1 MTANAHPQP
10 MAGAVLP
17 PPAKPFGGT
26 IGTYYSDSEPD
37 FAEVQKAP
45 RTPKTNTRSCG
56 AWPGRPANPSW
67 CAPMTACSRWCSTS
81 TRSASCGRLA
91 TTSIALGPQDRA
103 ALDALV
109 AKGRST
115 LITGQML
122 RTLTGGLGRRAALAR
137 A

>member
-1 MTANAHPQP
+1 
-10 MAGAVLP
+10 MAPDPRAIIFGSSAAVRKNGA
-17 PPAKPFGGT
+17 
-26 IGTYYSDSEPD
+26 
-37 FAEVQKAP
+37 
-45 RTPKTNTRSCG
+45 R
-56 AWPGRPANPSW
+56 
-67 CAPMTACSRWCSTS
+67 TS

-122 RTLTGGLGRRAALAR
+122 RTLTGGLARRAALAR